1 MHMRENAGESG
12 RAVAPAAAAVDE
24 AVHLQACSRAEH
36 SGLSNADEW
45 RRYITVRGGGGG
57 GRGGDFALCTA
68 RTLIAVSGGG

>member
-12 RAVAPAAAAVDE
+12 RALAPAAAAVDE
-24 AVHLQACSRAEH
+24 AVHLQACIRAEH

-57 GRGGDFALCTA
+57 GE
-68 RTLIAVSGGG
+68 TLHCAQRRR